1 MSQKTLKGFPV
12 FSGSIQYSPSPLE
25 FPESRISLQEF
36 AGCERKPV
44 IPIEENRTRIEIKAN
59 RSVIN

>member
-25 FPESRISLQEF
+25 FPESRMSLQEF
-36 AGCERKPV
+36 AGCERKP
-44 IPIEENRTRIEIKAN
+44 ILPIEENRTCIEIKAN
-59 RSVIN
+59 RTVIN